1 MSENKEAKWYIL
13 HTYAGYENI
22 VKANLEQMIEN
33 NNLQEQILDIKIPT
47 EQTIEEKNGKKKAVE
62 NKTMPCYVFVKLV
75 YSSQLWYMLT
85 YTCRGVTGFVG
96 PQGKAWPLDEDEV
109 RRLRLEEV
117 VVDFDMEIGDSVKV
131 VNGPF
136 EGLIGVIKSID
147 RAHQKTCAQYVRT
160 GDRRRNGFCAGRGI
174 EIVFYGRF
182 LKASEWEKRKYFHAF
197 HQYHISGD
205 KNGEKSYG
213 GCQIAAARGQSDA
226 RASRRL
232 RIGTSRHQHSGLY
245 QRVQRKDR
253 GQGGI
258 DYSRYCHYLSGQV
271 LFVCAQNASR
281 ARAD

>member
-117 VVDFDMEIGDSVKV
+117 VVDFDMEIGDSVKA

-147 RAHQKTCAQYVRT
+147 RAHQKV
-160 GDRRRNGFCAGRGI
+160 GLVLNMFGR
-174 EIVFYGRF
+174 ETAVEMDFVQVEA
-182 LKASEWEKRKYFHAF
+182 LK
-197 HQYHISGD
+197 
-205 KNGEKSYG
+205 
-213 GCQIAAARGQSDA
+213 
-226 RASRRL
+226 
-232 RIGTSRHQHSGLY
+232 
-245 QRVQRKDR
+245 
-253 GQGGI
+253 
-258 DYSRYCHYLSGQV
+258 
-271 LFVCAQNASR
+271 
-281 ARAD
+281 